1 MNGIED
7 EMGWEGVGSSDA
19 ICGGLKALSASAFLP
34 PPSPIRLAQV
44 SNGTLKGKSFAL
56 HPRK

>member
-19 ICGGLKALSASAFLP
+19 ICGGLKALSASAFLL
-34 PPSPIRLAQV
+34 PSHL
-44 SNGTLKGKSFAL
+44 SDSHKSRMAL
-56 HPRK
+56 

>member
-19 ICGGLKALSASAFLP
+19 ICGGGLKALSASAFLP
-34 PPSPIRLAQV
+34 PPHLSY
-44 SNGTLKGKSFAL
+44 SHKSRMAL
-56 HPRK
+56 